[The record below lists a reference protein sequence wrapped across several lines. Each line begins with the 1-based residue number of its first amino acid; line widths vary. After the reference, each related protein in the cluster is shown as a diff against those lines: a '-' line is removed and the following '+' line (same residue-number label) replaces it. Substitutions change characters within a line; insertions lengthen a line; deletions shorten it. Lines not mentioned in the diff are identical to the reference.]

1 MKHLEAIIRLPLL
14 NQLQEIRLDFPT
26 NQLTIPKVLTPA
38 PTFAPNICHTGKNIL
53 DLEVVYNQELYELRQ
68 RFRRQPTELRLFQAT

>member
-53 DLEVVYNQELYELRQ
+53 DLEVVYNQELYV
-68 RFRRQPTELRLFQAT
+68 